1 MTLMEAQARVD
12 ELTALRSQLA
22 ERDRQIIDLKRQ
34 INASSE
40 DRAREWQD
48 KCCALAAELAK
59 LRASNDR

>member
-34 INASSE
+34 LNKSS
-40 DRAREWQD
+40 RGAAREWQD
-48 KCCALAAELAK
+48 KCCELAAELAK
-59 LRASNDR
+59 LRSGNG